1 MDSFRLDL
9 ESVNSNGSASHYRG
23 PFIFEARSRNRSK
36 LPASSSISYQLIEL
50 NIWYYFIT
58 SDVSRSSPEQNNN
71 RQQSEQTP
79 TPTQD
84 EIWGVDGERGS
95 GNPRISAIC
104 MKRNQGTDVG
114 VWESNSGSL

>member
-36 LPASSSISYQLIEL
+36 LSASSSISYQLIEL

-58 SDVSRSSPEQNNN
+58 SDVSQSSPEQNNN

-79 TPTQD
+79 THRTRF
-84 EIWGVDGERGS
+84 GEWMEKEEAETFELV
-95 GNPRISAIC
+95 PFA
-104 MKRNQGTDVG
+104 
-114 VWESNSGSL
+114 